1 MKKDR
6 HGKRKDSPI
15 LSAGMVI
22 VRREGEDSKILVL
35 RAYRNWDFPKGVIE
49 GEEDP
54 LAAAVR
60 EAREETGITDLAFP
74 WGFDFRETAPYA
86 GRGWKI
92 ARYYLAETREE
103 KVVFST
109 NPEIGKPE
117 HHEYRWVG
125 RDEMKEL
132 LPERLGPILEWV
144 SDRVGT

>member
-1 MKKDR
+1 METKKN
-6 HGKRKDSPI
+6 HGPV
-15 LSAGMVI
+15 LSAGIVI
-22 VRREGEDSKILVL
+22 ARKEREGWKFLVL
-35 RAYRNWDFPKGVIE
+35 RAYRNWDFPKGVVE

-54 LAAAVR
+54 REAAVR
-60 EAREETGITDLAFP
+60 EVREETGITDLVFP

-103 KVVFST
+103 KVVFSI

-125 RDEMKEL
+125 WDAMNGL
-132 LPERLGPILEWV
+132 LPERLGPILAWV
-144 SDRVGT
+144 RDRVGT